1 MNNPVIFTVTT
12 AGKNAALDAARRGLS
27 VSLTRLTLG
36 TGKWSATKS
45 ATQLRSP
52 SLNFTLVSGDV
63 EAASSTLRFSVTM
76 SSNTVFDAYEIGLFT
91 STGVLFAVASH
102 TTNPLVR
109 LHPDVSIVVGS
120 FGLHLGDLDA
130 SSITVVSDPSSPIA
144 VQMYQQHLAAAD
156 PHPQYLTDQ
165 AFNTAHEEIL
175 RRLRALE
182 SKEIIPVGGLF
193 ITSQH
198 YATGEDVARA
208 LGYGRW
214 ARFSKGTTLVGHD
227 PDATTGNTKPW
238 WSQLGNIV
246 GEFEHQ
252 LTVNEMPSHN
262 HSAAPYNLFS
272 GIASDGGIIADGAG
286 DSITVPGTDWNN
298 SHSEIQVA
306 KIGPRAKEAMR
317 EKPAGGNQ
325 PHNNVQPSV
334 VVAVWVRLPNSGSIS
349 IPQLYEGTD
358 ASRYGRGGWVST
370 PEMQRL
376 NDALAKVDELEQRLA
391 QMGRDAQNAVGSWSA
406 RVSSSTVARTYDT
419 MQGDNVIRKNEW
431 TNPIIVQTSG
441 LNRDVMVSVSNSGG
455 GGIVNGGAGVGTGTF
470 TVTFGDNTD
479 INKITVSPQPEII
492 HRSGKSI
499 IWVATANYAGENR
512 SWTLQEVK

>member
-91 STGVLFAVASH
+91 STGVLFAIATH
-102 TTNPLVR
+102 ATHPLVR

-208 LGYGRW
+208 LGYGKW

-252 LTVNEMPSHN
+252 LSVNEIPSHYHVFESIWAGTNPPDVHGN
-262 HSAAPYNLFS
+262 HRRYDI
-272 GIASDGGIIADGAG
+272 GWDKDGYAD
-286 DSITVPGTDWNN
+286 
-298 SHSEIQVA
+298 SHFDQ
-306 KIGPRAKEAMR
+306 RTKE
-317 EKPAGGNQ
+317 AGGNQ

-358 ASRYGRGGWVST
+358 ASRYGRAGWVST

-376 NDALAKVDELEQRLA
+376 HDAIAKVDELEQRLA
-391 QMGRDAQNAVGSWSA
+391 QMGQNTPSNPSVWTAAVNITTSRTQAEVATGAMERDRYITNLNDPIFVQTSA
-406 RVSSSTVARTYDT
+406 TTKNVRFSYDHVQRVSSIGFGQMRTR
-419 MQGDNVIRKNEW
+419 I
-431 TNPIIVQTSG
+431 
-441 LNRDVMVSVSNSGG
+441 
-455 GGIVNGGAGVGTGTF
+455 
-470 TVTFGDNTD
+470 TVTFDDETNV
-479 INKITVSPQPEII
+479 NNITITPLPQGLS
-492 HRSGKSI
+492 RSGKSI
-499 IWVATANYAGENR
+499 SWDATNADNWQLKE
-512 SWTLQEVK
+512 TT

>member
-91 STGVLFAVASH
+91 STGVLFAIATH
-102 TTNPLVR
+102 ATHPLVR

-208 LGYGRW
+208 LGYGKW

-252 LTVNEMPSHN
+252 LTVNEIPSHYHVFESIWAGTNPPDVHGN
-262 HSAAPYNLFS
+262 HRRYDI
-272 GIASDGGIIADGAG
+272 GWDKDGYAD
-286 DSITVPGTDWNN
+286 
-298 SHSEIQVA
+298 SHFDQ
-306 KIGPRAKEAMR
+306 RTKE
-317 EKPAGGNQ
+317 AGGNQ

-358 ASRYGRGGWVST
+358 ASRYGRAGWVST

-376 NDALAKVDELEQRLA
+376 HDAIAKVDELEQRLA
-391 QMGRDAQNAVGSWSA
+391 QMGQDAPNAVGSWSA
-406 RVSSSTVARTYDT
+406 RVSSSIVTKTYNT
-419 MQGDNVIRKNEW
+419 LQKDNVVSQREW
-431 TNPIIVQTSG
+431 TNPTIIQTGG
-441 LNRDVMVSVSNSGG
+441 LNRDVTVSVSNGGG
-455 GGIVNGGAGVGTGTF
+455 GGIVNGGPGFATGTF
-470 TVTFGDNTD
+470 TVTFNDNTD
-479 INKITVSPQPEII
+479 VNQITVSPQPQSI

-499 IWVATANYAGENR
+499 IWTAMADYSGETR